1 MPEGQ
6 GMWPALWMLG
16 KNITDVSWPSCGEID
31 IMEMVGGGSGQRQP
45 SLRHCSLDNARTN
58 NKMLAIRPL
67 IMVEISYFQVRKL

>member
-31 IMEMVGGGSGQRQP
+31 IMEMVGGGS
-45 SLRHCSLDNARTN
+45 RHETTESCGRALLSWN
-58 NKMLAIRPL
+58 NGGLQQDGLA
-67 IMVEISYFQVRKL
+67 S